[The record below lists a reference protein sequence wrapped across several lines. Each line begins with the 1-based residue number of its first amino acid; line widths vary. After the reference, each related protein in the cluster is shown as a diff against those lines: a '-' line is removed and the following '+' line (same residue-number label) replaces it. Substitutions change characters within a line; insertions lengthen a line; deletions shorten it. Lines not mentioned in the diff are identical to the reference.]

1 MHDNTES
8 NVESTAEWT
17 PLAVFPA
24 HFSLRRSRY
33 LNAWNRV
40 VQGKKRLWTHNMIRI
55 KLTPPFLPPPSSS
68 PKPRSKIYS
77 LVSWIVC
84 LLVSSFVYSLNR
96 VKASHRDEYLQN

>member
-1 MHDNTES
+1 MHGNTES

-55 KLTPPFLPPPSSS
+55 KLTPPSLPPPPAPLATIIS
-68 PKPRSKIYS
+68 
-77 LVSWIVC
+77 
-84 LLVSSFVYSLNR
+84 
-96 VKASHRDEYLQN
+96 

>member
-1 MHDNTES
+1 MHGNTES

-24 HFSLRRSRY
+24 HFSLRHSRY

-55 KLTPPFLPPPSSS
+55 KLTPPSLPPPPLPPSS
-68 PKPRSKIYS
+68 PNPCSKIYF
-77 LVSWIVC
+77 LVSWIVFYWF
-84 LLVSSFVYSLNR
+84 VRSFTL
-96 VKASHRDEYLQN
+96 

>member
-1 MHDNTES
+1 MHGNTES

-55 KLTPPFLPPPSSS
+55 KLTPPSLPPPPPRHHHLLS
-68 PKPRSKIYS
+68 PVRKFIPSFLGLFFIGLFVRSLSKPG
-77 LVSWIVC
+77 
-84 LLVSSFVYSLNR
+84 
-96 VKASHRDEYLQN
+96 

>member
-1 MHDNTES
+1 MHGNTES

-33 LNAWNRV
+33 LSAWNRV

-55 KLTPPFLPPPSSS
+55 KLTPPSLPPPRSS
-68 PKPRSKIYS
+68 PKPCSKIYS
-77 LVSWIVC
+77 LVSWIVWMD
-84 LLVSSFVYSLNR
+84 SL
-96 VKASHRDEYLQN
+96 

>member
-1 MHDNTES
+1 MHGNTES

-55 KLTPPFLPPPSSS
+55 KLTPPSLPPPPPPPPS
-68 PKPRSKIYS
+68 PKPCSKIYS
-77 LVSWIVC
+77 LVSWIVFYWF
-84 LLVSSFVYSLNR
+84 VRSFTL
-96 VKASHRDEYLQN
+96 

>member
-1 MHDNTES
+1 MHGNTES

-24 HFSLRRSRY
+24 HFSLRHSRY

-55 KLTPPFLPPPSSS
+55 KLTPPSLSPPPPPPPPCKQALRHICQDCRISSREKS
-68 PKPRSKIYS
+68 GSIIS
-77 LVSWIVC
+77 V
-84 LLVSSFVYSLNR
+84 
-96 VKASHRDEYLQN
+96 